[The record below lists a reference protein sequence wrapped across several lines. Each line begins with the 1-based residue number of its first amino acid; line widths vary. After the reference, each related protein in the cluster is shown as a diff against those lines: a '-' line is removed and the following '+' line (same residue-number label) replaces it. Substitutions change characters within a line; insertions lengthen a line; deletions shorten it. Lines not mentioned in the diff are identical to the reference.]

1 MLEYTIGNETFR
13 SEREWLQPILYSP
26 KCLQR
31 IALIL
36 VRLAVTGA
44 RTRASRAIKAVAA
57 ELTTIGPITMKS
69 AVGPCSLRPTC
80 SSFSYP
86 LRTLAGQ
93 TLPTDEYD
101 ASYRSAAHTL
111 STGELCRIP
120 LPRTPVNKGKKV
132 HGRRRHL
139 IRLVSSVRWNL
150 ALGSRARSRCRSGRS
165 PTRRLSAC
173 RRGARRR

>member
-1 MLEYTIGNETFR
+1 MLEYTIENETFR

-69 AVGPCSLRPTC
+69 AVVMAFLEGRINTSGD
-80 SSFSYP
+80 FHYP
-86 LRTLAGQ
+86 LLRTQPPLLRVPLKDPKA
-93 TLPTDEYD
+93 
-101 ASYRSAAHTL
+101 ASL
-111 STGELCRIP
+111 S
-120 LPRTPVNKGKKV
+120 
-132 HGRRRHL
+132 
-139 IRLVSSVRWNL
+139 
-150 ALGSRARSRCRSGRS
+150 
-165 PTRRLSAC
+165 
-173 RRGARRR
+173 